1 MAGTTKVAVFPELF
15 GNSGSCC
22 SMTPPPVS
30 KNTNS
35 VQEIPCCHNVFQYAK
50 IVATYIYTFSGFNF
64 IKIIFD
70 LPVAAIMHLSA
81 IDTPQ
86 NSAFADYESP
96 PLSFFG
102 TTLLHFIHN
111 IKIALP

>member
-1 MAGTTKVAVFPELF
+1 MTT
-15 GNSGSCC
+15 
-22 SMTPPPVS
+22 PPVS

-35 VQEIPCCHNVFQYAK
+35 VQEVPCCHNVFQYAK
-50 IVATYIYTFSGFNF
+50 IAATYIYTFSGFNF
-64 IKIIFD
+64 IKLILDI
-70 LPVAAIMHLSA
+70 PVAYIMQLSA

-86 NSAFADYESP
+86 QSTIADYESP
-96 PLSFFG
+96 PLPFFG